1 MVLSKGFI
9 ETMDKHINKRTITT
23 YTRIEPPIYPDTYPG
38 KIISDCGSDL
48 GTFDE
53 NLFNKMQK
61 NGIILIDDYGEIE
74 GATKAID
81 FFFKN
86 KKYNIEK
93 LNYYKRPSFIKI

>member
-1 MVLSKGFI
+1 ML
-9 ETMDKHINKRTITT
+9 HL
-23 YTRIEPPIYPDTYPG
+23 
-38 KIISDCGSDL
+38 DL
-48 GTFDE
+48 DIFRPTKFVIE

-81 FFFKN
+81 IFFKN
-86 KKYNIEK
+86 KKHSIEK

>member
-1 MVLSKGFI
+1 
-9 ETMDKHINKRTITT
+9 
-23 YTRIEPPIYPDTYPG
+23 
-38 KIISDCGSDL
+38 
-48 GTFDE
+48 
-53 NLFNKMQK
+53 MQK

-93 LNYYKRPSFIKI
+93 LNYYKRPSFIKIQINYRNTEEDIRHITKGVFSEEKLHKRLR

>member
-1 MVLSKGFI
+1 
-9 ETMDKHINKRTITT
+9 
-23 YTRIEPPIYPDTYPG
+23 
-38 KIISDCGSDL
+38 
-48 GTFDE
+48 
-53 NLFNKMQK
+53 MQK